1 MRYPSLTRSPETDQN
16 PSEARPST
24 HGEFAIH
31 FNINTGNYRD
41 KVNFS
46 SRKDTKKPPPVEVV
60 SSWEMMLAAT
70 AQS

>member
-1 MRYPSLTRSPETDQN
+1 MTQPSLTCPPEAAKN
-16 PSEARPST
+16 PSVARAST
-24 HGEFAIH
+24 HGEFAIR
-31 FNINTGNYRD
+31 FEINTGNYRD

-60 SSWEMMLAAT
+60 FLLEMILAAT